1 MPTHAA
7 EVLARRGPFTLME
20 STPQELSVRFELPE
34 YSIEEIPQA
43 DGTIWHHVTAQGT
56 HQLDHAGAPALP
68 VFRTDLALPDGAE
81 ADIELV
87 EAEYITIS
95 EIIPEPGAGPKL
107 GTETEFPEP
116 MPDNAIYEGTTPY
129 PAEHLYLASHYQLR
143 HTNGYGIIIA
153 PFQYYPDRHELR
165 VMTSATFIV
174 RATGGAEATPQL
186 DAQPDFAQLQRRTY
200 LNTETLRSVKISSVG
215 TLLIVYPSKWT
226 SQIKT
231 NLDNFITWKRQVGWN
246 VRTVGYPA
254 DTGEGS
260 EALKEYLQE
269 QYDATAFTHLVL
281 IGDYTLIPPYQHQG
295 TDANGRNAQQAS
307 GTPSILYTLC
317 ASDVPYSF
325 LDGTDDLLY
334 QDAFLS
340 RLPVSSFEHIN
351 SLLNRL
357 RIFEQGTT
365 LASQSNPDWLTTGIF
380 MGSNKSSSTPT
391 NPYYGIKDETLVAQA
406 YTKLQEAGVIT
417 SATELYASKKPT
429 ASAVVEA
436 LNGGASTFYYL
447 GHGSCT
453 TFVTS
458 DFSSTNASDLTNKLM
473 LPFIIAPN
481 CSSGNL
487 EHGSE
492 LDKSTHSIG
501 ESTTVPSLTQALVD
515 TQANTTI
522 QAVIAST
529 EVAFWT
535 PPIVQLETFADLQTQ
550 WRSTDRLATNGAF
563 ATTSLNSAVEY
574 CETFYDTYHS
584 NYLNHYHA
592 LFEAWE
598 MHLYGDASAV
608 PRFGPLNPL
617 NVSTRTIQE
626 TATVEITV
634 TGFGDESP
642 VANAAVCIEADDE
655 YYSTRTDENGQ
666 ATILLPSA
674 EGSSI
679 TLRILDAS
687 APLFESNIR
696 FLPEDAVTANGATV
710 SLFDNSTAVFTAI
723 LPNGANEK
731 DYDFAWSSEPELEF
745 SGEGRVV
752 SLPLSAIYVLIWQGT
767 PVTVICDVTEKS
779 PGNTATCRTLHLQQ
793 GWNLVALSLVPDNE
807 SLEKLQE
814 FTVWTL
820 EPAGDA
826 FVQAEEFSPHG
837 IYWLYASAPQTLVL
851 TGEAT
856 ETPAP
861 EEGGDWQP
869 FGAYPSTTLE
879 NCAVWKWQDGQFL
892 PQLDA
897 QIEPGQG
904 YFVQQKEN

>member
-1 MPTHAA
+1 
-7 EVLARRGPFTLME
+7 ME
-20 STPQELSVRFELPE
+20 STPQELRIRFELPE
-34 YSIEEIPQA
+34 YSIEEVPQA
-43 DGTIWHHVTAQGT
+43 DGTIWHRVTAQGT
-56 HQLDHAGAPALP
+56 HQLDYAGAPALP
-68 VFRTDLALPDGAE
+68 VFRTDLAFPDGTLI
-81 ADIELV
+81 DIELIDV
-87 EAEYITIS
+87 EYITITG
-95 EIIPEPGAGPKL
+95 ILPEPGTGPKL
-107 GTETEFPEP
+107 VTETEFTEP
-116 MPDNAIYEGTTPY
+116 TLDPAIYEGTAPY
-129 PAEHLYLASHYQLR
+129 PAENLFLASHYQIR
-143 HTNGYGIIIA
+143 HTNGYGLAVA
-153 PFQYYPDRHELR
+153 PFQYLPETQELR
-165 VMTSATFIV
+165 VMTAAILSI
-174 RATGGAEATPQL
+174 RADGQGLNPLEL
-186 DAQPDFAQLQRRTY
+186 DPQPDFAALQKRTY
-200 LNTETLRSVKISSVG
+200 LNGDFLRSAKAPIVG
-215 TLLIVYPSKWT
+215 TLVLVYPSKWT
-226 SQIKT
+226 NQIKT
-231 NLDNFITWKRQVGWN
+231 NLDNFVTWKRQIGWN
-246 VRTVGYPA
+246 VQTVGYPA

-260 EALKEYLQE
+260 EALKEFLQA

-281 IGDYTLIPPYQHQG
+281 LGDYTLIPPYQHQG
-295 TDANGRNAQQAS
+295 KDKWGRNASEAS
-307 GTPSILYTLC
+307 GTTSILYTLC
-317 ASDVPYSF
+317 ASDVPYAF

-340 RLPVSSFEHIN
+340 RLPVSTYAHIN
-351 SLLNRL
+351 NLLNRL
-357 RIFEQGTT
+357 CIFEAGTT
-365 LASQSNPDWLTTGIF
+365 LANQSNPNWLTTGIF
-380 MGSNKSSSTPT
+380 MGSNEASKDSSS
-391 NPYYGIKDETLVAQA
+391 PYYKVKDRTIVDNIRKNL
-406 YTKLQEAGVIT
+406 KKDKVIT
-417 SATELYASKKPT
+417 ASLSFYDGVTPKPT
-429 ASAVVEA
+429 ANAVLDA
-436 LNGGASTFYYL
+436 LNTGASSFYYL
-447 GHGSCT
+447 GHGTCT
-453 TFVTS
+453 EFVTS
-458 DFSSTNASDLTNKLM
+458 GFSSEDVEDLTTKLM
-473 LPFIIAPN
+473 LPYIIAPN

-487 EHGSE
+487 EHFVVNEE
-492 LDKSTHSIG
+492 LNPGDVSHSYG
-501 ESTTVPSLTQALVD
+501 EEIMLSPSLSEAFFD
-515 TQANTTI
+515 TQANTAV
-522 QAVIAST
+522 QAIIAST
-529 EVAFWT
+529 EVTFWT
-535 PPIVQLETFADLQTQ
+535 PPIVQLETFADLQAQ
-550 WRSTDRLATNGAF
+550 WQSSDRLATSGAY
-563 ATTSLNSAVEY
+563 ATTSLNTAIEY

-745 SGEGRVV
+745 SGEGRTV
-752 SLPLSAIYVLIWQGT
+752 SLPLSAIYALIWQGT

-793 GWNLVALSLVPDNE
+793 GWNLVALSLAPDNE
-807 SLEKLQE
+807 SIEKLQE
-814 FTVWTL
+814 FTAWTL

-826 FVQAEEFSPHG
+826 FVQAEKFSPHG

-892 PQLDA
+892 PQPDS